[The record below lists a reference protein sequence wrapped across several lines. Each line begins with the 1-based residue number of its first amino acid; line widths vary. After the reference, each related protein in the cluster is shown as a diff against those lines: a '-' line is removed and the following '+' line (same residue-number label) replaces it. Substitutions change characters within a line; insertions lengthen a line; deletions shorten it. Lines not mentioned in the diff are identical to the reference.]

1 MRLPPVG
8 ATASVT
14 KTITDGDVRLFA
26 ELSGDRN
33 PIHLSDAYA
42 SRTRFGQRIAHGV
55 LVTGLVSNVI
65 GMQLPGEGAI
75 YLSQNNRFTAPAFI
89 GDTVTATATV
99 SAVREDKAIITLETR
114 CVNQR
119 GETLVTGES
128 VVLYEPVS
136 EPLAGLKEE
145 A

>member
-1 MRLPPVG
+1 MSMPRVG
-8 ATASVT
+8 DVASAT

-33 PIHLSDAYA
+33 PVHLSDAYA

-55 LVTGLVSNVI
+55 LVTGLISNVI

-75 YLSQNNRFTAPAFI
+75 YLSQNVRFTAPAFI

-99 SAVREDKAIITLETR
+99 KSVREDKPIITLETR

-119 GETLVTGES
+119 GETLITGES
-128 VVLYEPVS
+128 TILYEPVS
-136 EPLAGLKEE
+136 EPQSGH
-145 A
+145 